1 MYLVDSCGR
10 LVDSESCPV
19 DSEGYIVDSEGVTK
33 VFNTVFHVLKS

>member
-1 MYLVDSCGR
+1 MYLVDFEGC